1 MATTSYISVQQ
12 GSTSANETQLISA
25 ARRGDVDAFN
35 QLVLCYQDRI
45 YNLSA
50 RILGDNDLAED
61 ITQNTFLTAYLNLP
75 RFRNGSFRSWIYRI
89 ATNACYDVHRRHKRY
104 PVMSLENEI
113 LAEERISPLDDFSGS
128 STLPEMEVERH
139 ELEQVIQQA
148 LNRLDADQRTI
159 VVLIDQQDFDYAEVA
174 QILRIPIG
182 TVKSRLARARLR
194 LRQLLSK
201 FGSIMQPI

>member
-1 MATTSYISVQQ
+1 MITSYTGTHETIISL
-12 GSTSANETQLISA
+12 NEADLVLA
-25 ARRGDVDAFN
+25 AQKGDLEAFN
-35 QLVLCYQDRI
+35 QLVLSYQDRI
-45 YNLSA
+45 FNLAA

-75 RFRNGSFRSWIYRI
+75 RFRNGSFRSWLYRI
-89 ATNACYDVHRRHKRY
+89 ATNLCYDVHRRHKRY
-104 PVMSLENEI
+104 PVLSLENEV
-113 LAEERISPLDDFSGS
+113 LAEERILPLHDFSGS
-128 STLPEMEVERH
+128 SIMPEMEVERR

-159 VVLIDQQDFDYAEVA
+159 VVLIDQQDFDYAEAA

-194 LRQLLSK
+194 LRQLLSTLS
-201 FGSIMQPI
+201 SIMQPI